1 MATGERKTY
10 VTQQITSKL
19 LLDNI
24 GFKIDLHCT
33 LKKKKLRLH
42 KSYWNLPVGLIES
55 LCQSIIHDVSL
66 VDY

>member
-33 LKKKKLRLH
+33 LKKK
-42 KSYWNLPVGLIES
+42 IEVTQVLLEPTS
-55 LCQSIIHDVSL
+55 RTH
-66 VDY
+66 

>member
-10 VTQQITSKL
+10 VTQRITSKL

-33 LKKKKLRLH
+33 FKIKK
-42 KSYWNLPVGLIES
+42 IEATQVLLEPTS
-55 LCQSIIHDVSL
+55 RTH
-66 VDY
+66 